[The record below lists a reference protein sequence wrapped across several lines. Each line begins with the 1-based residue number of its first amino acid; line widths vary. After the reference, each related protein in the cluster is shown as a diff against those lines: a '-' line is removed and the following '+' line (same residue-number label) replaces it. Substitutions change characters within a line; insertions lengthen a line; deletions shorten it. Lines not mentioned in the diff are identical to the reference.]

1 MNKRYE
7 ANSIVA
13 ITVKTGKFNRRVSFM
28 PLSNGKSYYET
39 ESKAL
44 QKAIEGHSFF
54 KSRMIIE
61 TPLAK
66 GSVRNPKSTSVPEEG
81 ENAPALETEGENT
94 PALETNDENDEN
106 TAKLKQIVVAGQSDA
121 VDYLTEKFGISRSK
135 LRSQKAI
142 ADAGKEHG
150 VEFMYS

>member
-44 QKAIEGHSFF
+44 QKAIEEHSFF

-61 TPLAK
+61 TPLAE
-66 GSVRNPKSTSVPEEG
+66 GSVRIPKSTSVPEEG
-81 ENAPALETEGENT
+81 ENAPALET
-94 PALETNDENDEN
+94 NDENAAEL
-106 TAKLKQIVVAGQSDA
+106 TQIVVAGQSDA

-142 ADAGKEHG
+142 AEVGKEYG
-150 VEFMYS
+150 VEFVYS

>member
-1 MNKRYE
+1 MEKRYE

-66 GSVRNPKSTSVPEEG
+66 GSVQNPKSTSVPEEG
-81 ENAPALETEGENT
+81 ENAPALET
-94 PALETNDENDEN
+94 NDENDEN
-106 TAKLKQIVVAGQSDA
+106 AVKLKQIVVAGQSDA

>member
-1 MNKRYE
+1 MKKKYE

-13 ITVKTGKFNRRVSFM
+13 ITVKTGSFYRRVSFM
-28 PLSNGKSYYET
+28 PLSNGKSCYET
-39 ESKAL
+39 ESKSL
-44 QKAIEGHSFF
+44 QDAIENHGFF
-54 KSRMIIE
+54 KSGVIN
-61 TPLAK
+61 LADE
-66 GSVRNPKSTSVPEEG
+66 P
-81 ENAPALETEGENT
+81 APAKNAEAVMDAPEVTDAPDDGQTEAE
-94 PALETNDENDEN
+94 
-106 TAKLKQIVVAGQSDA
+106 LKKIVVAGQSDA

>member
-61 TPLAK
+61 TPLAE
-66 GSVRNPKSTSVPEEG
+66 GSVQDPKSTSVPEEV
-81 ENAPALETEGENT
+81 ENA
-94 PALETNDENDEN
+94 PALETNDENAAEL
-106 TAKLKQIVVAGQSDA
+106 TQIVVAGQSDA

-142 ADAGKEHG
+142 AEVGKEYG
-150 VEFMYS
+150 VEFVYS

>member
-61 TPLAK
+61 TPLAE
-66 GSVRNPKSTSVPEEG
+66 GSVQNPKSTSDPEEG
-81 ENAPALETEGENT
+81 ENAPALET
-94 PALETNDENDEN
+94 NDENAAEL
-106 TAKLKQIVVAGQSDA
+106 TQIVVAGQSDA

-142 ADAGKEHG
+142 AEVGKEYG
-150 VEFMYS
+150 VEFVYS

>member
-1 MNKRYE
+1 MKKRYE

-39 ESKAL
+39 ENKSL
-44 QKAIEGHSFF
+44 QEAIERHSFF

-61 TPLAK
+61 TPLAE
-66 GSVRNPKSTSVPEEG
+66 GSVQNPKSTSVPEEG
-81 ENAPALETEGENT
+81 ENV
-94 PALETNDENDEN
+94 PALETNDENAAE
-106 TAKLKQIVVAGQSDA
+106 LKKIVVAGQSDA

>member
-54 KSRMIIE
+54 KSRVIIE
-61 TPLAK
+61 TPLAE
-66 GSVRNPKSTSVPEEG
+66 GSVLNSKSTSIPDEG
-81 ENAPALETEGENT
+81 ENAPAQNLEPNGENIV
-94 PALETNDENDEN
+94 E
-106 TAKLKQIVVAGQSDA
+106 LKQIAVAGQSDA

-142 ADAGKEHG
+142 AEAGKEYG
-150 VEFMYS
+150 VEFVYN

>member
-44 QKAIEGHSFF
+44 QKAIEEHSFF

-61 TPLAK
+61 TPLAE
-66 GSVRNPKSTSVPEEG
+66 GSVQNPKSASVPEEG
-81 ENAPALETEGENT
+81 ENAPALET
-94 PALETNDENDEN
+94 NDENAAEL
-106 TAKLKQIVVAGQSDA
+106 TQIVVAGQSDA

-150 VEFMYS
+150 VEFVYS

>member
-44 QKAIEGHSFF
+44 QKAIEEHSFF
-54 KSRMIIE
+54 KSRMIRTKE
-61 TPLAK
+61 EPTPSPSLK
-66 GSVRNPKSTSVPEEG
+66 GEEKTDNPDVLDNLDAPEAG
-81 ENAPALETEGENT
+81 
-94 PALETNDENDEN
+94 
-106 TAKLKQIVVAGQSDA
+106 KLKQIVVAGQSDA

-142 ADAGKEHG
+142 AEVGKEYG
-150 VEFMYS
+150 VEFVYS

>member
-44 QKAIEGHSFF
+44 QKAIEEHSFF
-54 KSRMIIE
+54 KSRMIRTKEEPTPSPSLKGEVKTDNPDVLDNLDAPE
-61 TPLAK
+61 T
-66 GSVRNPKSTSVPEEG
+66 G
-81 ENAPALETEGENT
+81 
-94 PALETNDENDEN
+94 
-106 TAKLKQIVVAGQSDA
+106 KLKQIVVAGQSDA

-142 ADAGKEHG
+142 AEVGKEYG
-150 VEFMYS
+150 VEFVYS

>member
-61 TPLAK
+61 TPLAE
-66 GSVRNPKSTSVPEEG
+66 GSVQNPKSTSVPEEG
-81 ENAPALETEGENT
+81 ENAPALET
-94 PALETNDENDEN
+94 NDENAAEL
-106 TAKLKQIVVAGQSDA
+106 TQIVVAGQSDA

-142 ADAGKEHG
+142 AEVGKEYG
-150 VEFMYS
+150 VEFVYS